1 MAIEPYKVVVVV
13 DRSFGEKLVSLPPGV
28 PVWIVDTP
36 TNTPVARRL
45 RKERPANSH
54 LNGITT
60 YNDVDVSPEESLL
73 NQLPDIDL
81 HHGPYS
87 TKRPY
92 TQLEVIGTPLS
103 DKLKIILADYGF
115 RQFSTTSEGFLT
127 IREDQAAQ
135 KLRSSD

>member
-13 DRSFGEKLVSLPPGV
+13 DRNFGEKLVALPPGV
-28 PVWIVDTP
+28 PVWIVDTS
-36 TNTPVARRL
+36 TNTSVARRL
-45 RKERPANSH
+45 RKERPASSH

-60 YNDVDVSPEESLL
+60 YNDVDVSREESLL

-81 HHGPYS
+81 HHGPHS

-103 DKLKIILADYGF
+103 DKLKIALADYGF

-135 KLRSSD
+135 RLRSSG